1 LLCCSPE
8 TNNIA
13 NQLFCNTKKETRKRR
28 EGGVGEKEGRKKASF
43 YKTST
48 RVKGWGAGIMS
59 NMIIL
64 VKYLMSSKY
73 IPFLSN

>member
-1 LLCCSPE
+1 M
-8 TNNIA
+8 
-13 NQLFCNTKKETRKRR
+13 
-28 EGGVGEKEGRKKASF
+28 GEKEGRKKASF

>member
-1 LLCCSPE
+1 M
-8 TNNIA
+8 
-13 NQLFCNTKKETRKRR
+13 
-28 EGGVGEKEGRKKASF
+28 GEKEGRKKASF
-43 YKTST
+43 YNTST

>member
-1 LLCCSPE
+1 M
-8 TNNIA
+8 
-13 NQLFCNTKKETRKRR
+13 
-28 EGGVGEKEGRKKASF
+28 GGKEGRKKASF

-48 RVKGWGAGIMS
+48 RVKGGGGVGIMS
-59 NMIIL
+59 KMINL